1 MKKFILTLML
11 LSSSTAF
18 AHHHL
23 NHGRHV
29 HHGHWRYVN
38 GGWNW
43 VAPMI
48 VGGVI
53 TYELTR
59 RPVIVQQSPVIVEP
73 PVVVET
79 QRCSPWTEVKNE
91 DGTITVTRTCQAQ

>member
-1 MKKFILTLML
+1 MVALLLMA
-11 LSSSTAF
+11 SGTAF
-18 AHHHL
+18 AHHHY
-23 NHGRHV
+23 HGRHV

-38 GGWNW
+38 GGWGW
-43 VAPMI
+43 VAPVV

-59 RPVIVQQSPVIVEP
+59 RPVIIQQAPVVVEP

-79 QRCSPWTEVKNE
+79 QKCSPWTEIKNE
-91 DGTITVTRTCQAQ
+91 DGTVTVTRTCQAQ